1 MQTYQNFL
9 GIDVSKDH
17 LDIAIFKEGKVVDNK
32 HIANNLKAIQT
43 YLFSFQD
50 LYDVK
55 ESLFCMEH
63 TGMYINWLVI
73 ALMEFDCAI
82 WVENPIQIKR
92 SMGVKKLKN
101 DKVDAENI
109 ADYAFRFQDKVNLY
123 NPPTEELERLK
134 TLQILR
140 KKLVT
145 HRQEL
150 ETYVNEQRQFSK
162 VSIQEFLEE
171 SSQTTLEHFNLRIEE
186 IEKQMH
192 QIIQDDAELKEL
204 YQLTTSVVGVGKVT
218 AIQLLVATDGF
229 TKFDTA
235 KQLASYCG
243 VVPFENSSGKF
254 KGKAR
259 VSKMANK
266 ALKTT
271 LHMCALS
278 AMKVEGELRAYYL
291 RKVAEGKNKMS
302 VINAL
307 RNKIIQRIFACVKNK
322 TLYDRNGINFN
333 NFSKG

>member
-1 MQTYQNFL
+1 MQTYQNFI
-9 GIDVSKDH
+9 GIDVSKEH
-17 LDIAIFKEGKVVDNK
+17 LDIAILQEGKVVN
-32 HIANNLKAIQT
+32 HERITNNLKAIQE

-50 LYDVK
+50 LYK
-55 ESLFCMEH
+55 IEESLFCMEH

-73 ALMEFDCAI
+73 ALMEFDCTI
-82 WVENPIQIKR
+82 WVENAIQIKR

-109 ADYAFRFQDKVNLY
+109 AAYAFRFQDKANLY
-123 NPPTEELERLK
+123 TPPTQELETLK
-134 TLQILR
+134 TLQTLR

-150 ETYVNEQRQFSK
+150 ETYVNEQSQFSTL
-162 VSIQEFLEE
+162 SIQKLLEE
-171 SSQTTLEHFNLRIEE
+171 SSKTTLEHLSLRIEE

-192 QIIQDDAELKEL
+192 QIIKDDPELKEL
-204 YQLTTSVVGVGKVT
+204 YRLTTSVVGVGKVT

-254 KGKAR
+254 KGRAR

-266 ALKTT
+266 TLKTA

-278 AMKVEGELRAYYL
+278 AMKVEGEMRDYYL

-307 RNKIIQRIFACVKNK
+307 RNKIVQRIFACVKNK

>member
-1 MQTYQNFL
+1 MQTYQNFI

-17 LDIAIFKEGKVVDNK
+17 LDIAILQEGEVVHHK
-32 HIANNLKAIQT
+32 RIENNLKAIQS

-50 LYDVK
+50 LYK
-55 ESLFCMEH
+55 LEKSLFCMEH
-63 TGMYINWLVI
+63 TGMYINWLVL
-73 ALMEFDCAI
+73 ALTEFNCTV

-92 SMGVKKLKN
+92 SMGAKKLKN
-101 DKVDAENI
+101 DKADSKNI
-109 ADYAFRFQDKVNLY
+109 ATYAFRFQDKVNLY
-123 NPPTEELERLK
+123 KPPTEELERLK
-134 TLQILR
+134 TLQTLR

-145 HRQEL
+145 HKQEL
-150 ETYVNEQRQFSK
+150 ETYVNEQGQFSK
-162 VSIQEFLEE
+162 APIQQLLEE
-171 SSQTTLEHFNLRIEE
+171 SSKTTLEHFSLRIEE

-204 YQLTTSVVGVGKVT
+204 YRLTTSVVGVGKVT

-254 KGKAR
+254 KGTAR

-266 ALKTT
+266 TLKTA

-278 AMKVEGELRAYYL
+278 AMTAQGEMREYYL
-291 RKVAEGKNKMS
+291 RKLAEGKNKMS